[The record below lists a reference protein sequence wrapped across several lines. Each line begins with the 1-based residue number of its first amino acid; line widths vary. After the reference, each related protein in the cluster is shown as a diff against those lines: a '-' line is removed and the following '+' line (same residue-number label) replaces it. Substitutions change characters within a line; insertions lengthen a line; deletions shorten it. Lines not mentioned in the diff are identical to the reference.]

1 MNSNDV
7 VRKQWN
13 QAAESFSTFVR
24 TGRNCYC
31 DYMNAPALRRMVGNV
46 KGKRML
52 DIGCGEG
59 FFCRFFARA
68 GNKVTGVDISDR
80 LIEKAVEM
88 EQSAPLGVEYVAADA
103 ANLSMLN
110 SESFDIVYSH
120 MALMDIANF
129 RGAIAEASR
138 VLKLSGRL
146 VVIIE
151 HPCFEAYRTLNGTEV
166 SGWKKENRKKQTVE
180 HEYFWVKDYK
190 TKHSYL
196 WEWKTDRLPS
206 SFVTTGFH
214 RTLSD
219 YINTMTKNQLVIT
232 NLDEPRPLKQGVK
245 LAPNMKKHNRIPQS
259 IAIEARKVT
268 HRPSSY

>member
-1 MNSNDV
+1 MKRNDI

-24 TGRNCYC
+24 TGKNYYC
-31 DYMNAPALRRMVGNV
+31 DFMNAPALKRMIGNV
-46 KGKRML
+46 RGKRML

-80 LIEKAVEM
+80 LIEKAVET
-88 EQSAPLGVEYVAADA
+88 ERSEPLGVEYVAADA
-103 ANLSMLN
+103 AHLPMLR

-120 MALMDIANF
+120 KALMDMPNYE
-129 RGAIAEASR
+129 GVVAEVSR
-138 VLKLSGRL
+138 VLKPSGKFA
-146 VVIIE
+146 VIIE
-151 HPCFEAYRTLNGTEV
+151 HPCFEAYRTLNGIEV
-166 SGWKKENRKKQTVE
+166 SGWKKKTRKNQTVDY
-180 HEYFWVKDYK
+180 EYFWVKDYA

-196 WEWKTDRLPS
+196 WEWKMDRLPL

-219 YINTMTKNQLVIT
+219 YVNAMTTKHLLIT
-232 NLDEPRPLKQGVK
+232 KLDEPQPLEQGIK
-245 LAPNMKKHNRIPQS
+245 LVPNMKKHVRIPQS
-259 IAIEARKVT
+259 IVIEARKM
-268 HRPSSY
+268 RS